1 MRYVRHIVVPGWSCL
16 EAAVTVTQIMD
27 GEALALRWRG
37 TADADNPAGPL
48 YAAGE
53 FAEADIVAG
62 PDLPTHHG
70 CSDCTA
76 SRGVDCC

>member
-1 MRYVRHIVVPGWSCL
+1 
-16 EAAVTVTQIMD
+16 VTVAETMS
-27 GEALALRWRG
+27 GEELALRWRG
-37 TADADNPAGPL
+37 TAGADNPAGPL

-62 PDLPTHHG
+62 PEVITAHG

-76 SRGVDCC
+76 SRDIDCC